1 MVSPDIATLLQQID
15 AVLQTQPKLP
25 DEERCR
31 LREAGRKLS
40 LAMEIPVDSIH
51 RIAYAVVGLAQV
63 GVDLRL
69 FEMIRDGMSSQ
80 AELAT
85 EAKVDPVLMRRLLR
99 YYQSVGMISQLD
111 TDTFVANNVTNA
123 LASEMG
129 RSGVYMQADVLGR
142 SMLAF
147 PHFLRR
153 TNYRNPSNPNETA
166 FHQGMQ
172 TDQDLF
178 KWLES
183 NPDYSV
189 NFNMWMSTQR
199 ETKPIFLDVLDFPSE
214 IGPSDGSTVL
224 FVDIGGSR
232 GHQSIA
238 LRQRYPDLPGRVVVQ
253 DIPHVVAEVT
263 ANPLP
268 GFENIEIMEHDMFT
282 PQPLKGARAYYFRS
296 VFHDWPDDRCC
307 EILEN
312 LKVGMT
318 GESLLLLDE
327 MVVSERD
334 APWRAT
340 LADMT
345 MAVALSAMERTEAE
359 WRALLDAAGLR
370 MIKVL
375 KYRAELEDSVMVCA
389 LK

>member
-15 AVLQTQPKLP
+15 AVPQTQPKLP

-40 LAMEIPVDSIH
+40 LAMEIPVDRIH

-63 GVDLRL
+63 GVDLQL
-69 FEMIRDGMSSQ
+69 FEMIRNGMSSQ

-99 YYQSVGMISQLD
+99 YYQSVG
-111 TDTFVANNVTNA
+111 
-123 LASEMG
+123 
-129 RSGVYMQADVLGR
+129 R

-166 FHQGMQ
+166 FHLGMQ

-183 NPDYSV
+183 HPDYSV
-189 NFNMWMSTQR
+189 NFSMWMSTRR
-199 ETKPIFLDVLDFPSE
+199 ETKPIFLDVLDFPRE
-214 IGPSDGSTVL
+214 TGPSDESNVL
-224 FVDIGGSR
+224 FVDICGSR

-238 LRQRYPDLPGRVVVQ
+238 LRQRYPDLPGRVIVQ

-282 PQPLKGARAYYFRS
+282 PQPLKGARGYYFRS
-296 VFHDWPDDRCC
+296 VFHDWPDDRCR
-307 EILEN
+307 EILQN
-312 LKVGMT
+312 LKAGMT
-318 GESLLLLDE
+318 G
-327 MVVSERD
+327 
-334 APWRAT
+334 
-340 LADMT
+340 
-345 MAVALSAMERTEAE
+345 
-359 WRALLDAAGLR
+359 
-370 MIKVL
+370 
-375 KYRAELEDSVMVCA
+375 
-389 LK
+389 

>member
-1 MVSPDIATLLQQID
+1 
-15 AVLQTQPKLP
+15 
-25 DEERCR
+25 
-31 LREAGRKLS
+31 
-40 LAMEIPVDSIH
+40 MEIPVDSIH
-51 RIAYAVVGLAQV
+51 RIAYAPLQVGLAQV

-69 FEMIRDGMSSQ
+69 FEMIRDSVSSH

-85 EAKVDPVLMRRLLR
+85 KAKVDPVLMRRLLR

-123 LASEMG
+123 LASDMG
-129 RSGVYMQADVLGR
+129 RSGIYMQADVLGR

-147 PHFLRR
+147 PQFLRS
-153 TNYRNPSNPNETA
+153 TNYRNPSNPYETA
-166 FHQGMQ
+166 FHLGMQ

-183 NPDYSV
+183 HPNYSV
-189 NFNMWMSTQR
+189 NFNTWMSTQR

-214 IGPSDGSTVL
+214 IGPSDESTVL

-238 LRQRYPDLPGRVVVQ
+238 LRQRYPDLLGRVIVQ

-268 GFENIEIMEHDMFT
+268 GFESIEIMEHNMFT
-282 PQPLKGARAYYFRS
+282 PQPLKSARAYYFRS
-296 VFHDWPDDRCC
+296 VFHDWPDDKCR

-370 MIKVL
+370 MVKVL
-375 KYRAELEDSVMVCA
+375 KYRAELEDCVMVCA